1 MKQTTKIYTTKE
13 LSDLRQRL
21 QAIFKSN
28 SMSYNEACKAM
39 NINPETLTEFLA
51 GTCTND
57 RRVQRIE
64 KFIVSQENKFSLI
77 HMH

>member
-13 LSDLRQRL
+13 LNDLRQRL

-28 SMSYNEACKAM
+28 NMSYNDACKAM

-51 GTCTND
+51 GTCTID
-57 RRVQRIE
+57 RRIRRIE
-64 KFIVSQENKFSLI
+64 KFITSQEDKSSLI